1 MFEEKQTPPFLK
13 RHQFEYPFHIS
24 RSQLVILPND
34 FLGLPMPLLFAPNFP
49 HPSER
54 PSFVGKERPYKKS
67 IWAWKMGFVQDKK
80 VLGGGFK
87 YWDECPPLSSS
98 VTVQSRDGLDEQFSR
113 VTVQS
118 RNSTTNLA
126 KKQNCRWLYLT
137 IVFRASFTFRLRG
150 IGSPCG
156 VLKGIIFYFVNML
169 TTKYPFVNLFNS
181 DAYFCEAFLLSGLA
195 DPAGGF
201 ACSNSFWL

>member
-1 MFEEKQTPPFLK
+1 MLL
-13 RHQFEYPFHIS
+13 HLLS
-24 RSQLVILPND
+24 SD
-34 FLGLPMPLLFAPNFP
+34 FTSSHLLFICF
-49 HPSER
+49 
-54 PSFVGKERPYKKS
+54 S
-67 IWAWKMGFVQDKK
+67 ILRIV
-80 VLGGGFK
+80 GGFLLK
-87 YWDECPPLSSS
+87 FPLNSS

-126 KKQNCRWLYLT
+126 QKQNCPWLYLT
-137 IVFRASFTFRLRG
+137 IVCHASSTWWFTFRLRG

-156 VLKGIIFYFVNML
+156 VLKGIIFYLVNML
-169 TTKYPFVNLFNS
+169 TTKYPFANLFNS

-201 ACSNSFWL
+201 VACSNSFWL

>member
-1 MFEEKQTPPFLK
+1 MLL
-13 RHQFEYPFHIS
+13 HLLS
-24 RSQLVILPND
+24 SD
-34 FLGLPMPLLFAPNFP
+34 FTSSHLLFICF
-49 HPSER
+49 
-54 PSFVGKERPYKKS
+54 S
-67 IWAWKMGFVQDKK
+67 ILRIV
-80 VLGGGFK
+80 GGFLLK
-87 YWDECPPLSSS
+87 FPLNSS